1 MNYKAKSCAHPI
13 NKVVS
18 VPGSKSITNR
28 ALLLAALAQGTT
40 ILRNALFCDDT
51 DRMVDCLKKLGV
63 DIIVN
68 VEAET
73 ISVTGHGRAFS
84 VPSAELFVGNSGT
97 TARFI
102 TPAIAAGH
110 GVVTLD
116 GVARMRERPM
126 QDLIDAVEQ
135 LGGNV
140 TSVNGTGC
148 PPLEIRAA
156 GLKGGQSTIRANISS
171 QFLSGLL
178 LASPYAAEDSFIEI
192 DGPLLSAPYVLMTI
206 RMMSD
211 FGVTVRTDEGLRSFS
226 VCAGSP
232 YVSPGEY
239 IIEPDAS
246 SASYFFAAAAVTG
259 GCVTVANIHRGGLQG
274 DTAFTDV
281 LDAMG
286 CKVTDTA
293 EGLCVDARGI
303 ALTGIEMDMN
313 AISDTLM
320 TAAVVAPYCD
330 SPSRFHNVGHIRHKE
345 TDRLSATAA
354 ELTRFG
360 VTTREEDDAISV
372 FPYTSDAASPTTVWR
387 TYDDHRMAMAAA
399 VFALRHDGVVIEDPM
414 CVNKTFPDFFDRWEG
429 LLA

>member
-1 MNYKAKSCAHPI
+1 MNYKAKSCSHAIH
-13 NKVVS
+13 KVVS

-28 ALLLAALAQGTT
+28 ALLLSALAKGTT
-40 ILRNALFCDDT
+40 VLRNALFCDDT
-51 DRMVDCLKKLGV
+51 DRMVDCLRKLGV
-63 DIIVN
+63 AVDVN
-68 VEAET
+68 VDEET
-73 ISVTGHGRAFS
+73 ITVTGHGQAFN
-84 VPSAELFVGNSGT
+84 VSAVELFVGNSGT

-110 GVVTLD
+110 GLVTLD

-126 QDLIDAVEQ
+126 QDLIDAVAQ

-140 TSVNGTGC
+140 ASVNGTGC
-148 PPLEIRAA
+148 PPLEIHAN
-156 GLKGGQSTIRANISS
+156 GLRGGHSKIRANISS

-178 LASPYAAEDSFIEI
+178 LASPYAKSDSSVEV

-206 RMMSD
+206 RMMAD
-211 FGVTVRTDEGLRSFS
+211 FGVTVHTEDSFRTFS
-226 VCAGSP
+226 IASGAS

-239 IIEPDAS
+239 VIEPDAS

-259 GCVTVANIHRGGLQG
+259 GCVTVRNIHRGGLQG

-281 LDAMG
+281 LEAMG
-286 CKVTDTA
+286 CQVTDTPV
-293 EGLCVDARGI
+293 GLCVDARGTTLI
-303 ALTGIEMDMN
+303 GVSMDMN

-320 TAAVVAPYCD
+320 TAAVVAPYCN
-330 SPSRFHNVGHIRHKE
+330 SPSRFENVGHIRHKE

-360 VTTREEDDAISV
+360 VGTEEEDDALSV
-372 FPYTSDAASPTTVWR
+372 FPHHTEVPESDITWH

-399 VFALRHDGVVIEDPM
+399 VFALRHHGVVIEDPL
-414 CVNKTFPDFFDRWEG
+414 CVNKTFPDFFDRWEK

>member
-1 MNYKAKSCAHPI
+1 MSYKAKSCSHAIH
-13 NKVVS
+13 KVVS

-28 ALLLAALAQGTT
+28 ALLLAALAKGTT
-40 ILRNALFCDDT
+40 VLRNALFCDDT
-51 DRMVDCLKKLGV
+51 DRMVDCLQKLGI
-63 DIIVN
+63 DIVVN
-68 VEAET
+68 VDDET
-73 ISVTGHGRAFS
+73 ITVIGHGQAFN
-84 VPSAELFVGNSGT
+84 VPEAELFVGNSGT

-110 GVVTLD
+110 GLVTLD

-126 QDLIDAVEQ
+126 QDLIDAVAQ

-140 TSVNGTGC
+140 TSINGTGC
-148 PPLEIRAA
+148 PPLQIRAD
-156 GLKGGQSTIRANISS
+156 GLHGGHSTIRANISS

-178 LASPYAAEDSFIEI
+178 FASPHASSDSVIEI

-206 RMMSD
+206 QMMAD
-211 FGVTVRTDEGLRSFS
+211 FGVHVGTDDALRSFT
-226 VCAGSP
+226 VRAGTP

-239 IIEPDAS
+239 MIEPDAS

-259 GCVTVANIHRGGLQG
+259 GCVTVRNIHRDGLQG

-281 LDAMG
+281 LEAMG
-286 CKVTDTA
+286 CQVTDTPD
-293 EGLCVDARGI
+293 GLCVDARGATLI
-303 ALTGIEMDMN
+303 GVSMDMN

-320 TAAVVAPYCD
+320 TAAVVAPYCN
-330 SPSRFHNVGHIRHKE
+330 SPSRFYNVGHIRHKE

-360 VTTREEDDAISV
+360 VLTQEEDDALTV
-372 FPYTSDAASPTTVWR
+372 NPHQNDLPASDKTWH

-399 VFALRHDGVVIEDPM
+399 VFALGHEGVVIEDPL
-414 CVNKTFPDFFDRWEG
+414 CVNKTFPDFFDRWER